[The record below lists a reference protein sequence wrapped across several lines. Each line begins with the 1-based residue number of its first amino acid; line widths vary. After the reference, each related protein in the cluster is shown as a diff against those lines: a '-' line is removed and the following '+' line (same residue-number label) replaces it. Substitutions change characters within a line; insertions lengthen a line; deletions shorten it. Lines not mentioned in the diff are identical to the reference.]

1 MKVLITGA
9 SGFIGRNLVKRF
21 QSIEG
26 VSSVK
31 AIVRRN
37 EKSTVHEK
45 VSFCEIPSI
54 DAGTNWMELLNNVD
68 IVIHVAARAHV
79 LKDNVADPLK
89 EYRKINV
96 EGTLRL
102 ARCCAVANVKR
113 FIFISSI
120 GVCGLSTSFEVFTE
134 ATEPSPVAD
143 YAISKLEAENG
154 LRRISEDTGMDAVII
169 RPPLVYAADA
179 PGNFRKLLGLSYKGF
194 PLPLGSLK
202 NKRSFIALENLVDF
216 ICHCS
221 MHKNAKNQTF
231 LVSDGYDFSTPEL
244 MKLISYGMGK
254 KCVLFPFPLS
264 LLRLLAKLLGKGE
277 TFNQL
282 TSSLQVDIKKA
293 TTLLGWVPPLDPKV
307 AVINAGAGYASC
319 RKSA

>member
-9 SGFIGRNLVKRF
+9 SGFIGKNLVKRF
-21 QSIEG
+21 QSVEG

-31 AIVRRN
+31 AIVRR
-37 EKSTVHEK
+37 KKKFTAHEK
-45 VSFCEIPSI
+45 VSVYEVPSI

-79 LKDNVADPLK
+79 LKDSVADPLN

-96 EGTLRL
+96 EGTLHL
-102 ARCCAVANVKR
+102 ARCCAAVNVKR
-113 FIFISSI
+113 FVFISSI
-120 GVCGLSTSFEVFTE
+120 GVCGSSTSFDAFNE

-143 YAISKLEAENG
+143 YAISKLEAEIG
-154 LRRISEDTGMDAVII
+154 LRSISEHTGMDTVII

-179 PGNFRKLLGLSYKGF
+179 PGNFGKLLGLSYRGF

-202 NKRSFIALENLVDF
+202 SKRSFIALENLVDF

-221 MHKNAKNQTF
+221 LHENAKNQTF

-244 MKLISYGMGK
+244 MRLISYGMGK
-254 KCVLFPFPLS
+254 NCIFFPFPLS
-264 LLRLLAKLLGKGE
+264 LLRLLAKLLGRGE
-277 TFNQL
+277 AFNQL
-282 TSSLQVDIKKA
+282 SSSLQVDIKKA
-293 TTLLGWVPPLDPKV
+293 TNLLGWTPPLDPKV
-307 AVINAGAGYASC
+307 AVINAGAGYASR